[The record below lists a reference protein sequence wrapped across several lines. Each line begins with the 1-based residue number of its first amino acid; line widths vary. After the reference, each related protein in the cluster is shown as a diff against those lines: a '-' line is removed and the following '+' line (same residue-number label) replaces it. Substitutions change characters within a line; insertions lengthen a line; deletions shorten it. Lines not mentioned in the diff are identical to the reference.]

1 MREYELTVIVQPSL
15 EDSARDEIIERVT
28 NWVTSSDDEADKPV
42 VNHWGKRYM
51 AYPIRKYSEGYY
63 VFYEAK
69 IDPEAISG
77 IERNMQY
84 TEDILRYMFVRKED

>member
-1 MREYELTVIVQPSL
+1 MREYELTIILKSSL

-28 NWVTSSDDEADKPV
+28 NWITNSDEEAEKPEI
-42 VNHWGKRYM
+42 NHWGKRYM
-51 AYPIRKYSEGYY
+51 AYPIKKNSEGYY

-69 IDPEAISG
+69 IDPENISG

-84 TEDILRYMFVRKED
+84 TEDILRYMFVRKEA